1 MIPGIP
7 THALAAAALLVG
19 VAALRAFTRNRVV
32 RNRLRLTL
40 VLLAGTLVVEAVL
53 AFGVASPD
61 VRAGLAPVGR
71 LLFALAAIHVGVLV
85 LINPLRVDKVPERFP
100 TIVQDAIVIGLFA
113 IVSTFV
119 LDEKFMTTSAV
130 GAVVVGFALQDT
142 LGNMFSG
149 LAIQIE
155 KPFRVGHWIRAGE
168 HEGTVIEV
176 TWRAIKVRT
185 RQGNLVTVPNTEVAK
200 SPVTNYSEPS
210 GPSRIS
216 VDVGASYEAPPN
228 LVKDTIVEVLAEEP
242 LVLKT
247 PVPQV
252 QLVGFGASSLDYRA
266 KFWIDEQSQD
276 DAIADRVR
284 TGIYYAF
291 ARAGIEIPFPIQ
303 VEYSREETRESAG
316 DRVSRIEQLLA
327 GVPLF
332 APLSPDE
339 RHDLARVSSERVYGR
354 GEPIVRQ
361 EQPGGSAFV
370 VASGRVRVVIGVERH
385 EVAVT
390 SAGGYFGEMSLLT
403 GDPRSAT
410 VEAVEDCSVVEITAD
425 AFRRVVMQNPAVL
438 EVITADVARRRAEL
452 AAARD
457 AAAQQSRAP
466 ELPQSLLARVRRF
479 LLGSD
484 V

>member
-1 MIPGIP
+1 MVPGLQSY
-7 THALAAAALLVG
+7 ALAAAALLAV
-19 VAALRAFTRNRVV
+19 VAALRAVTRNRVV
-32 RNRLRLTL
+32 RNRLRLTV
-40 VLLAGTLVVEAVL
+40 VLLAGTLVVEALL
-53 AFGVASPD
+53 AFGLVAPGT
-61 VRAGLAPVGR
+61 REALAPVGR
-71 LLFALAAIHVGVLV
+71 LLFALAVIHVAVLA

-113 IVSTFV
+113 VVSTFV

-155 KPFRVGHWIRAGE
+155 KPFRVGHWIRAGD
-168 HEGTVIEV
+168 HEGAVIEV
-176 TWRAIKVRT
+176 TWRAIKIRT
-185 RQGNLVTVPNTEVAK
+185 RQGNLVTVPNSEVAK
-200 SPVTNYSEPS
+200 SPVTNYSEPM

-216 VDVGASYEAPPN
+216 VDVGASYGAPPT
-228 LVKDTIVEVLAEEP
+228 LVKDTILAVLELEP

-247 PVPQV
+247 PAPLV
-252 QLVGFGASSLDYRA
+252 QLANFGSSSLDYRA

-276 DAIADRVR
+276 EVIADRVR

-303 VEYSREETRESAG
+303 VEYSRQEVQEPAD
-316 DRVSRIEQLLA
+316 DRIARIEALLG
-327 GVPLF
+327 GVPIF
-332 APLSPDE
+332 APLAAED
-339 RHDLARVSSERVYGR
+339 RHELARRAAPRVYGR
-354 GEPIVRQ
+354 GEAIVRQ
-361 EQPGGSAFV
+361 GQPGGSAFV
-370 VASGRVRVVIGVERH
+370 VASGRVRVVIGPERH

-390 SAGGYFGEMSLLT
+390 EAGGYFGEMSLLT

-410 VEAVEDCSVVEITAD
+410 VEAVVDCSVVEITAE
-425 AFRRVVMQNPAVL
+425 AFRGVVMQNPAVL
-438 EVITADVARRRAEL
+438 EVIAADVARRRAEL

-457 AAAQQSRAP
+457 AVAQQSRSIEA
-466 ELPQSLLARVRRF
+466 PQSLLERVRRF
-479 LLGSD
+479 LLGSA

>member
-1 MIPGIP
+1 MFPGLQ
-7 THALAAAALLVG
+7 THALAAAILLVG
-19 VAALRAFTRNRVV
+19 VAALRAAIRNRLV

-53 AFGVASPD
+53 AFGSVTPEM
-61 VRAGLAPVGR
+61 RAALAPVGR
-71 LLFALAAIHVGVLV
+71 LLFALGLIHVGVLV
-85 LINPLRVDKVPERFP
+85 LINPLGVDKVPERFP

-155 KPFRVGHWIRAGE
+155 KPFRVGHWISAGD

-176 TWRAIKVRT
+176 TWRAIKIRT
-185 RQGNLVTVPNTEVAK
+185 RHGNLVTVPNSEIAK
-200 SPVTNYSEPS
+200 SPVTNYSEPI

-216 VDVGASYEAPPN
+216 VDVGASYAAPPT
-228 LVKDTIVEVLAEEP
+228 LVKDTILEVLELEP

-247 PVPQV
+247 PPPQV
-252 QLVGFGASSLDYRA
+252 QLANFGASSLDYRA

-276 DAIADRVR
+276 EVIADRVR

-303 VEYSREETRESAG
+303 IEYSREEVQESAA
-316 DRVSRIEQLLA
+316 DRVTRIEALLG
-327 GVPLF
+327 GVPIF
-332 APLSPDE
+332 APLGRDE
-339 RHDLARVSSERVYGR
+339 RCELARRAIERVFGR
-354 GEPIVRQ
+354 GEAIVRQ
-361 EQPGGSAFV
+361 GQPGESAFV
-370 VASGRVRVVIGVERH
+370 VASGAVRVVIGPDRH

-390 SAGGYFGEMSLLT
+390 QAGGYFGEMSLLT

-410 VEAVEDCSVVEITAD
+410 VEALTDCSVVEITAD
-425 AFRRVVMQNPAVL
+425 AFRRVVMANPAVL
-438 EVITADVARRRAEL
+438 EVISADVARRRAEL
-452 AAARD
+452 AAVRD
-457 AAAQQSRAP
+457 AVAQQSRTTEA
-466 ELPQSLLARVRRF
+466 PQSLLDRVRRF
-479 LLGSD
+479 LLGSA